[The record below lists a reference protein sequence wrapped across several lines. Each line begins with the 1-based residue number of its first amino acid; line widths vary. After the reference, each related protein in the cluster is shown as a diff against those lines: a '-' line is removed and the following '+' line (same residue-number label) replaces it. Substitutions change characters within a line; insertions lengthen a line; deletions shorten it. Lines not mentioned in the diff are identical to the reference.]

1 MRILLALILTLGL
14 ATGGCAWFSSSDDSE
29 TQTPAAQPQDQATAS
44 EAAPE
49 PAPAPV
55 KDVPGKSKSKTK
67 ANAEKAS
74 AKKAPRGA
82 KSEAEISAELDRVG
96 HKLALQASRTVMP
109 SKASK
114 EVRKDGKDY
123 VASYVEVDT
132 SNVTTELRPG
142 ASGQYVGF
150 IRYQEKIYG
159 CRGASKKEAL
169 SASCQQVRARR
180 LNELIRYDGKEWQF

>member
-150 IRYQEKIYG
+150 IR
-159 CRGASKKEAL
+159 
-169 SASCQQVRARR
+169 
-180 LNELIRYDGKEWQF
+180 

>member
-114 EVRKDGKDY
+114 ED

-150 IRYQEKIYG
+150 IRYQEKIYE

>member
-1 MRILLALILTLGL
+1 MPPGFDYEVCPCDF
-14 ATGGCAWFSSSDDSE
+14 TGSYSDPGPCDRRCAWFSSSDDSE

-150 IRYQEKIYG
+150 IRY
-159 CRGASKKEAL
+159 RKKFMNA
-169 SASCQQVRARR
+169 AAPARR
-180 LNELIRYDGKEWQF
+180 KRFPRPASRCAPAVSTS